1 MTAKELA
8 KKLNLS
14 AAAVSMAL
22 NNKPGV
28 SDATRKKVLAAA
40 EMYGL
45 DFSHFANKKING
57 HTICFILYSRQGAV
71 VGDTPFFAQLTE
83 GIEAECKKNGCRLR
97 ISYMHKE
104 DEIKRQLDDIAR
116 LGCSGIILLGTE
128 MTSEDYLPFIDLSVP
143 LVLLDVYFD
152 KVKHDCILINNVQ
165 GAFLATDYLITRTK
179 QQPGYLHSAY
189 FIPNFGER
197 ADGFYKAIRHHGM
210 STSKSIVHRL
220 TPSIEGAYADMLE
233 LLENG
238 EELASCYFADNDWIA
253 IGAARAFQSKG
264 KKIPDDISIIGF
276 DDIPYAGYVEPP
288 LTTVH
293 VPKKYMGEM
302 ATRRLMEIIRNP
314 NHFIVKIEIDT
325 QLVIRNSTI

>member
-8 KKLNLS
+8 KKLGIS

-22 NNKPGV
+22 NNRPGV
-28 SDATRKKVLAAA
+28 SAETKKKVLAAA
-40 EMYGL
+40 KQYGL
-45 DFSHFANKKING
+45 DLLQFADKQSDD
-57 HTICFILYSRQGAV
+57 HTICFILYRRQGAV
-71 VGDTPFFAQLTE
+71 VGDTPFFSQLTE
-83 GIEAECKKNGCRLR
+83 GIESECQKSGCKLH
-97 ISYMHKE
+97 ISYMQKE
-104 DEIKRQLDDIAR
+104 DEIKRQLADILH

-128 MTSEDYLPFIDLSVP
+128 MTREDYIPFSDLNVP

-152 KVKHDCILINNVQ
+152 KVGHDCILINNVQ

-179 QQPGYLHSAY
+179 KQPGYLHSAY
-189 FIPNFGER
+189 SIANFEER

-220 TPSIEGAYADMLE
+220 TPNVEGAYADMLE
-233 LLENG
+233 LLESG
-238 EELASCYFADNDWIA
+238 EELAPCYFADNDWIA
-253 IGAARAFQSKG
+253 IGAMRAFLEKG

-276 DDIPYAGYVEPP
+276 DDIPFASYINPP

-302 ATRRLMEIIRNP
+302 ATRRLINIIQTP
-314 NHFIVKIEIDT
+314 GQFIVKIEIET
-325 QLVIRNSTI
+325 QLVPRSSTI